1 MAKPRFIGSWWFLV
15 LFNIALFVLLTE
27 ITLRVTGTYKN
38 YGERNYGLFIDYFK
52 HPYPG
57 PLCAWA
63 PNTTRTSATQE
74 FDYPVTT
81 NSLGIRD
88 VEHTLT
94 KPEGTKRIVILG
106 DSFSEGAGAPFDSAW
121 HQRMAWY
128 IAQDSSL
135 GNWEIINGAVSGGDP
150 FYGYEMLR
158 RELLAYQPD
167 IVIQVFNATDWDD
180 YLARGGLKRFVN
192 DSTTQWRPKNE
203 LLHTAYKYSHIVR
216 MIVKEL
222 LHYNDFYQ
230 SPAEQEEIRSAAM
243 GDYEQLLIKTDSLA
257 TANGAVVFFVFQPMN
272 YECARFN
279 IAPQTDTLLNRL
291 DNNGIKAINL
301 LPLLP
306 RNMQLRMEDYFWSI
320 DGHMNSKGY
329 DAWGKAMYDYFVI
342 KGTLKQSD
350 PQ

>member
-1 MAKPRFIGSWWFLV
+1 MAKRQFVGSWWFLV

-27 ITLRVTGTYKN
+27 IVLRVAGTYKN
-38 YGERNYGLFIDYFK
+38 YGERNYGVFIDYFK

-57 PLCAWA
+57 PICAWA
-63 PNTTRTSATQE
+63 PNTTRASATKE
-74 FDYPVTT
+74 FEYPIQT

-88 VEHTLT
+88 TEHTLT
-94 KPEGTKRIVILG
+94 KPAKTKRIVVLG

-135 GNWEIINGAVSGGDP
+135 GKWEIINGAASGGDP
-150 FYGYEMLR
+150 FYSYEMLR
-158 RELLAYQPD
+158 RVLLAYKPN

-180 YLARGGLKRFVN
+180 YLARGGLERFVN

-203 LLHTAYKYSHIVR
+203 LLHTAYKHSHIVR

-230 SPAEQEEIRSAAM
+230 TPAEQVAIKNSALGA
-243 GDYEQLLIKTDSLA
+243 YERLLLKTDSLA
-257 TANGAVVFFVFQPMN
+257 TANGAKLFVVFQPMN
-272 YECARFN
+272 YECVRFSFE
-279 IAPQTDTLLNRL
+279 PQTDSLQNRL
-291 DNNGIKAINL
+291 KSHGLKTVDL
-301 LPLLP
+301 LQQLP
-306 RNMQLRMEDYFWSI
+306 RDIQLRMEDYFWNI
-320 DGHMNSKGY
+320 DAHMNSKGY
-329 DAWGKAMYDYFVI
+329 DAWGKSMYTFFVNNGTI
-342 KGTLKQSD
+342 KSID